1 MKKEDEELA
10 VKMENL
16 QFLTMENLD
25 VAQVCKEN
33 QDVMEQVM
41 KQLQQIEKVVSP
53 AEKVGMWR
61 EIKGSWSVSSSR
73 AEHWVLCCRLERRE
87 KMRAL
92 MTSCLHSFILY

>member
-33 QDVMEQVM
+33 REVMEQVM

-53 AEKVGMWR
+53 AEKVGIWR
-61 EIKGSWSVSSSR
+61 EIKGSWSASSSR
-73 AEHWVLCCRLERRE
+73 AERWVLCCRLERRE
-87 KMRAL
+87 KMRVL
-92 MTSCLHSFILY
+92 MTSCLHLFILY